1 MKVRRILALLLCF
14 AFLLALA
21 GCGAKSEAAYDAAAP
36 QSAAGSMNYGV
47 MEETMTMTAG
57 NSLTEDSAA
66 SAKIPENRKWIITVD
81 MTAETED
88 MDSLIGGIQDQI
100 DALGGYVQ
108 NQRIANG
115 SYRTSY
121 SYRNASLTV
130 RIPAESVDAF
140 TEKVSG
146 MSNVTYSSKNL
157 EDITLS
163 YVATESRMLALQTEE
178 TRLLELM
185 AKAETMSD
193 LLEIEARLTD
203 VRYEL
208 ESVTSQLRSYD
219 NLVNYATIYLSI
231 QEVKEY
237 TPVAEKTRWE
247 KITEGFVKSLKG
259 VWNGLLDFF
268 VWLIVSLPYLLVFGA
283 IGFVAFLLI
292 RKAARKRKAKRPPT
306 APWQMPYPAPGQMPV
321 AQPEKKDETK

>member
-1 MKVRRILALLLCF
+1 MKVRKILSLTLCLAL
-14 AFLLALA
+14 LLALA

-66 SAKIPENRKWIITVD
+66 SAKIPEGRKWIITVD
-81 MTAETED
+81 MSAETED
-88 MDSLIGGIQDQI
+88 MDALIAGIQEQI

-108 NQRIANG
+108 HQRIGNG
-115 SYRTSY
+115 SYRANY
-121 SYRNASLTV
+121 SYRSADLTV

-146 MSNVTYSSKNL
+146 MSNVTYSSKDL

-219 NLVNYATIYLSI
+219 DLVNYATIYLNIS
-231 QEVKEY
+231 EVKEY
-237 TPVAEKTRWE
+237 TPVAEKTRWQ
-247 KITEGFVKSLKG
+247 KLTEGFVKSLKG
-259 VWNGLLDFF
+259 VWNGILDFG
-268 VWLIVSLPYLLVFGA
+268 VWLVVNLPYLLVIGA

-292 RKAARKRKAKRPPT
+292 RKVARKRKAKRP
-306 APWQMPYPAPGQMPV
+306 AGMPWQMPYPDPRQMPM
-321 AQPEKKDETK
+321 AQPEKKDETR